1 MSYFEVCYSCMK
13 EQYKAIKIQS
23 VFPHAE
29 NYNVGCF
36 YIQKKKVC
44 SRQKCCSILNVISY
58 TSFLVSEAQTYKY

>member
-1 MSYFEVCYSCMK
+1 MSYFEVFYSFMK

-36 YIQKKKVC
+36 YIQKKKK
-44 SRQKCCSILNVISY
+44 KCVADKSIVLS
-58 TSFLVSEAQTYKY
+58 

>member
-29 NYNVGCF
+29 NYNVDCF
-36 YIQKKKVC
+36 YIQKKMCVADK
-44 SRQKCCSILNVISY
+44 SIVLS
-58 TSFLVSEAQTYKY
+58 